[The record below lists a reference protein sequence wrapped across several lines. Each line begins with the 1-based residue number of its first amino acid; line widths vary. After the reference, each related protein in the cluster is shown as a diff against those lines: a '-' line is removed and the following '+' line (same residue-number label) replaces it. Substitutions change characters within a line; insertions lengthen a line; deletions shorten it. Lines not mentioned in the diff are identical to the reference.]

1 MNTTGVIIRIEP
13 LRVERVERPVRLSS
27 RTRRG

>member
-1 MNTTGVIIRIEP
+1 MNTDHVIIRIER
-13 LRVERVERPVRLSS
+13 LRVERVAPRVRLSS

>member
-1 MNTTGVIIRIEP
+1 MNTDRLIIRIEP
-13 LRVERVERPVRLSS
+13 LRVERVALAVRLSS